1 MEKRLS
7 LSQETTPRAP
17 RVDKRARTRVSK
29 DEEMKEIDEGTVSN
43 LLNHTLFM
51 PVQWKDVCYLEDIP
65 PYYLLSNK

>member
-17 RVDKRARTRVSK
+17 RVDKRARIRVLQ

-43 LLNHTLFM
+43 SLKSCVVHACAVERCMLSRGYPSLLLT
-51 PVQWKDVCYLEDIP
+51 VK
-65 PYYLLSNK
+65 